1 MKPSDFQAEFDLAD
15 QVAGVS
21 SELLRFRV
29 RHRRALPAEERRRL
43 EQAETELDRATA
55 RLRARGVAALAALN
69 EDALRE
75 LQVATAASQAVLR
88 RIRRT
93 ERALQLAAAVVAL
106 GAAAARGRPDELLSA
121 LKALKGALAQ
131 GAASDRA

>member
-1 MKPSDFQAEFDLAD
+1 MKAFDPPTDFDLAD
-15 QVAGVS
+15 QLAGVS

-29 RHRRALPAEERRRL
+29 RHRRALSAEERRRL

-55 RLRARGVAALAALN
+55 RLRGRGVAALAALN

-75 LQVATAASQAVLR
+75 LQVATAASQALLR
-88 RIRRT
+88 RIRRS
-93 ERALQLAAAVVAL
+93 ERALQLAAAVIAL

-121 LKALKGALAQ
+121 LKALKGALGQ
-131 GAASDRA
+131 GSASG